1 MSQTTTVPKVPHT
14 LIEDVMA
21 LLVGSLIVSFG
32 VMLIKASGTLT
43 GGTAG
48 LAVLLHHVL
57 GVRFGVVFFTLNLP
71 FYYLA
76 FKRMGLDFV
85 IKTFCAIALV
95 SLFSELHPQFIQ
107 LGDINPFY
115 AAVMGNVAMGL
126 GFIALFRHRSSL
138 GGFNMLALYLQDRYG
153 IRAGKV
159 QMALDFT
166 ILIASLFLVSWPLL
180 VASVIGAFAL
190 NLIILMN
197 HRPNRYLA

>member
-48 LAVLLHHVL
+48 LAVLLHHIL